1 MKLWC
6 DLETYSTV
14 PIKNGTHAYAEQAE
28 ILLWAY
34 AIDDG
39 PEQVWDVASGAPI
52 PVDLWWAAREE
63 GAEYWWHN
71 GGMFDRVIVKH
82 AMPELYDVMPADR
95 WRDTIVQ
102 ALAHSLPGA
111 LSALCDVLSIE
122 ADDAKDKEG
131 RALIHLFC
139 KPPAKNLK
147 RGRATAATH
156 PAEWAKFIEYAK
168 SDIRAMRAAHK
179 KMPKWNY
186 PNNKQ
191 ELDLWLLDQEINMRG
206 MAVDLELANAAIR
219 LVDHEKARLSERTA
233 ELTGGAVESTRQVS
247 ATLAHILDVYNVTLP
262 DMQASTLERRIQDP
276 NLPFALRELLAVRL
290 QASATSSTKYRAL
303 INGASSDGRL
313 RGTLQFDGASR
324 TGRWA
329 GRLFQPQNLSRVPK
343 HIAKQWDLAIDSI
356 KHECADLF
364 FTNLME
370 LAGSCVRGAI
380 VAPEGKRLVV
390 ADLSNI
396 EGRVLAWLTGE
407 EWKLEAFRAY
417 DRQEGPDLYKLAY
430 AKSFGIKPEAVTDD
444 QRQVSK
450 VQELALGY
458 EGGVG
463 AFLTFAAAYGIDLEA
478 MGALAFSTLPA
489 DIREE
494 SNGFYD
500 WMVKQKRP
508 TFGLT
513 RRAFVVCDGFKRS
526 WRAAHPA
533 TVNFWKELGDAVIAA
548 TNNKGVVFDV
558 RMLRVRCDG
567 AWLRIRLPS
576 GRFLCY
582 PAPKIEDGK
591 WSYMGIDQY
600 SRQWQRVYSYSGKI
614 AENVT
619 QAVARDV
626 IAHGMTLADQHGY
639 TPITSIHDEVPCE
652 TPDTEDFNTDGLCAL
667 LATNPDWCPDLP
679 LAAAG
684 FQANRYRKG

>member
-6 DLETYSTV
+6 DLETFSSV
-14 PIKNGTHAYAEQAE
+14 PIKNGAHAYAEQAE

-34 AIDDG
+34 AVDDG
-39 PEQVWDVASGAPI
+39 PVNVWDVAAGEPI
-52 PVDLWWAAREE
+52 PVDLWWALRESS
-63 GAEYWWHN
+63 AEYWWHN
-71 GGMFDRVIVKH
+71 GGMFDRVIVQH
-82 AMPELYDVMPADR
+82 AMPELYSAMPPER
-95 WRDTIVQ
+95 WRDTMVQ

-111 LSALCDVLSIE
+111 LAALCEVLQI
-122 ADDAKDKEG
+122 DAENAKSKEG

-139 KPPAKNLK
+139 KPPSVNLK

-168 SDIRAMRAAHK
+168 SDIRAMRVAHN

-186 PNNKQ
+186 PNNKE

-206 MAVDLELANAAIR
+206 MCVDLDLAHAAIR
-219 LVDHEKARLSERTA
+219 LVDSERARLAERTKD
-233 ELTGGAVESTRQVS
+233 LTGGAVQSTRQVD
-247 ATLAHILDVYNVTLP
+247 ATLAHILSKYNVTLP
-262 DMQASTLERRIQDP
+262 DMQASTLERRITDP
-276 NLPFALRELLAVRL
+276 NLPVALRELLAVRL

-343 HIAKQWDLAIDSI
+343 HIAQHWEHAIDAI
-356 KHECADLF
+356 KYDCADLLF
-364 FTNLME
+364 DNLTE

-380 VAPEGKRLVV
+380 IAPAGKRLVV

-396 EGRVLAWLTGE
+396 EGRMLAWLAGE

-417 DRQEGPDLYKLAY
+417 DRREGPDLYKLAY
-430 AKSFGIKPEAVTDD
+430 AKSFGIEPSDVTDD
-444 QRQVSK
+444 QRQVGK

-463 AFLTFAAAYGIDLEA
+463 AFLTFATAYAIDLEA
-478 MGALAFSTLPA
+478 MGALAFAALPA
-489 DIREE
+489 EIREE
-494 SNGFYD
+494 SNSFYD
-500 WMVKQKRP
+500 WMLKQKRP
-508 TFGLT
+508 THGLS

-533 TVNFWKELGDAVIAA
+533 TVNLWKELGEAVIAA
-548 TNNKGVVFDV
+548 TNNKGAVFNV
-558 RMLRVRCDG
+558 RMLTVRADG
-567 AWLRIRLPS
+567 NWLRITLPS
-576 GRFLCY
+576 GRQLCY
-582 PAPKIEDGK
+582 PSPKVEEGR

-600 SRQWQRVYSYSGKI
+600 TRAWQRVYSYSGKV

-626 IAHGMTLADQHGY
+626 IAHGMTRANAAGY
-639 TPITSIHDEVPCE
+639 TPITSIHDEIPCE
-652 TPDTEDFNTDGLCAL
+652 TPDTDDFTTEGLCGL
-667 LATNPDWCPDLP
+667 LTDNPKWCTDLP

-684 FQANRYRKG
+684 FTAYRYRK